1 MRRLMWSVMVAL
13 ALCAGPVYVEAAQNT
28 AGSGLASAGQHASG
42 EPMDLNQASAAQLES
57 LPGIGA
63 VTAER
68 IIEYRQEHG
77 GFKKTEELMNVRGIG
92 ERSFL
97 KLRPLVTVGTT
108 PRPDARARD

>member
-1 MRRLMWSVMVAL
+1 MRRLFWCVMVAL
-13 ALCAGPVYVEAAQNT
+13 TLCAGPVCVEAAQR
-28 AGSGLASAGQHASG
+28 AARDGAVSAGQGVSG
-42 EPMDLNQASAAQLES
+42 ELVDLNQASAAQLEN

-68 IIEYRQEHG
+68 IIEYRRDNG

-97 KLRPLVTVGTT
+97 RLRPLVTVGTA